1 MRNLNTLKLIFTL
14 VIVGSLSMNSI
25 KAQTWTQ
32 QTSNTTEDLNS
43 VHFFDA
49 NVGGAAGFNGTILT
63 TTNGGTTW
71 TNQTSGVT
79 VNLFDIF
86 FADSQ
91 TAYSVGLG
99 GTILKSTN
107 GGTTWVS
114 QTSGTTQLLLDVFF
128 VNPLEG
134 WVVGNSGTILHTI
147 NGGTTWTPQSGMNNA
162 FKAVYFISP
171 SEGWAV
177 GYPLILHTTNAGT
190 TWSQQTAP
198 VVHYNDVHFINATEG
213 WVVGENS
220 IGLKTMDGGI
230 TWNSSSFSFQT
241 SIIAV
246 HYVSSSVGY
255 INLEASLPSNNT
267 LRKTTDGGVTY
278 QVEPTGV
285 NARTTDSYFINAGL
299 GWVVGYD
306 GVILKYNSGTG
317 IDNINDN
324 SNINIYPNPATNKF
338 EVKGLMFDG
347 AYELRIFDVMGKEV
361 LKTNV
366 IGEKSIIDV
375 TNIKNGIYYVQI
387 SNSSSLGKSAGAYQ
401 KLVIQ
406 H

>member
-171 SEGWAV
+171 TEGWAV

-198 VVHYNDVHFINATEG
+198 V
-213 WVVGENS
+213 
-220 IGLKTMDGGI
+220 
-230 TWNSSSFSFQT
+230 FQT

-324 SNINIYPNPATNKF
+324 SNINIYPNPATNKV